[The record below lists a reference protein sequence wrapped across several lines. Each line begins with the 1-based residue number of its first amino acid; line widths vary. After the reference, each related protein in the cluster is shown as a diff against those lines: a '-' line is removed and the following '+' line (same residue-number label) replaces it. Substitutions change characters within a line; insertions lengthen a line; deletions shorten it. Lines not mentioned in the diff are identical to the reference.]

1 MRETYY
7 QELFDTFYKPL
18 RNFAVSKISQRDVAE
33 DIVQEVFIYMWDKN
47 IICENEL
54 VLRTYL
60 YRSVL
65 NRCKNYLRNQQ
76 IHNKHGK
83 ILWQESD
90 KFNNEVLNSIIHEE
104 VYRQLSSALDHLP
117 PQCRK
122 IYEMCQDGMT
132 PSEIAEKLGLAV
144 ETIKKQ
150 RKIAKKILRDQLG
163 KYIVLLV
170 LLKHQELFM

>member
-18 RNFAVSKISQRDVAE
+18 INFAVSNISQRDVAE

-90 KFNNEVLNSIIHEE
+90 KFNNEVFPCS
-104 VYRQLSSALDHLP
+104 LP
-117 PQCRK
+117 PPFLQ
-122 IYEMCQDGMT
+122 T
-132 PSEIAEKLGLAV
+132 PWQPRHPRPLAGTASLRTGSGSCSFPGTPLPRLRIPIASMSGA
-144 ETIKKQ
+144 IP
-150 RKIAKKILRDQLG
+150 
-163 KYIVLLV
+163 
-170 LLKHQELFM
+170 

>member
-1 MRETYY
+1 MYKNFSGSLTAFPVLYY
-7 QELFDTFYKPL
+7 Q
-18 RNFAVSKISQRDVAE
+18 
-33 DIVQEVFIYMWDKN
+33 
-47 IICENEL
+47 
-54 VLRTYL
+54 
-60 YRSVL
+60 
-65 NRCKNYLRNQQ
+65 
-76 IHNKHGK
+76 
-83 ILWQESD
+83 ILKF

-122 IYEMCQDGMT
+122 IYEMYQDGMT

-150 RKIAKKILRDQLG
+150 RKIAKKILQDQLG

>member
-18 RNFAVSKISQRDVAE
+18 INFAVSNISQRDVAE

-104 VYRQLSSALDHLP
+104 IRVT
-117 PQCRK
+117 K
-122 IYEMCQDGMT
+122 
-132 PSEIAEKLGLAV
+132 EICLLA
-144 ETIKKQ
+144 TLNFLI
-150 RKIAKKILRDQLG
+150 
-163 KYIVLLV
+163 
-170 LLKHQELFM
+170 